1 MSFPFIAMI
10 VQLALALLVF
20 LWIFQWII
28 IVDVILSWA
37 PLLGYRVNI
46 PFIRG
51 LLDPCYAFISKRV
64 PSSFGGLNFG
74 PILLMLAILV
84 LEAFIRSLAPSVSL
98 YF

>member
-1 MSFPFIAMI
+1 MF

-20 LWIFQWII
+20 LWIFQWIV

-37 PLLGYRVNI
+37 PVFGYRIGI

-51 LLDPCYAFISKRV
+51 LLDPCYAFIAKYV
-64 PSSFGGLNFG
+64 PSSFAGLNFG

-84 LEAFIRSLAPSVSL
+84 AEAFIRSLVPSVSL

>member
-1 MSFPFIAMI
+1 MA
-10 VQLALALLVF
+10 VQFALALLVF

-28 IVDVILSWA
+28 IIDVILSWA

-46 PFIRG
+46 PFVRR
-51 LLDPCYAFISKRV
+51 LLDPCYAFIGKHV
-64 PSSFGGLNFG
+64 PSSFAGLNFG

-84 LEAFIRSLAPSVSL
+84 AEAFIRSFVPSVSL